1 MRISA
6 HVSAVLR
13 SLAAAM
19 VTCGVACTPAVDA
32 AYVRFASMPLPS
44 NTLDVLGAGDKF
56 ELRVYR
62 EADMS
67 GEYTVDDEG
76 AISFPLIGRVPVAGR
91 SCSEIANDITARL
104 AAGLL
109 RDPAVTCRVLE
120 LNSLRVVVSGE
131 VRSPGRFAYTPDLTV
146 IEAIALAQGVTP
158 DGSNDRVTVTRII
171 DGVSTEISVPLQQVV
186 AGRAPNFRL
195 WPGDLVT
202 VPMVGIF

>member
-1 MRISA
+1 MRDS
-6 HVSAVLR
+6 
-13 SLAAAM
+13 
-19 VTCGVACTPAVDA
+19 
-32 AYVRFASMPLPS
+32 
-44 NTLDVLGAGDKF
+44 
-56 ELRVYR
+56 
-62 EADMS
+62 
-67 GEYTVDDEG
+67 
-76 AISFPLIGRVPVAGR
+76 
-91 SCSEIANDITARL
+91 
-104 AAGLL
+104 
-109 RDPAVTCRVLE
+109 
-120 LNSLRVVVSGE
+120 VSGE